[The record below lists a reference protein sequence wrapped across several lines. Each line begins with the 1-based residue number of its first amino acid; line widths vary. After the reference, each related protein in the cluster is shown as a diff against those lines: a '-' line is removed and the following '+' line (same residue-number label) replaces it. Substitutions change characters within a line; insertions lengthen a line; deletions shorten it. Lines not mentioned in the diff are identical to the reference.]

1 MAKISLHPYVISIRR
16 KRSKTDEDIT
26 NLFGTKIAL
35 VDIIKDALLQ
45 YGKKPF
51 LQKKSKKALKFENIL
66 ETTKVGDVNIIQ
78 SLIYYGEYGIIR
90 KIMDTKTGKIDKNL
104 IDPDKTP
111 VFDLTFTYFQ
121 DDLIKTKAYL
131 ISQTYSGKGYKTI
144 LTDLIKSELNAK
156 FDVDVIIEI
165 NPLVSHNLVDIMKKE
180 DRIIEIGFVSHD
192 VTKDNASKILS
203 NNDSEI
209 DIDNLRDV
217 NLLLSSSKNKSLVPY
232 EKIDEITSSL
242 KKMVLNSKQTA
253 FYEITKSV
261 MNEIKV
267 KVATPLNDF
276 TVSINSSD
284 LIFKESYSLDDDIVI
299 GSDGR
304 IAHTYIFNKAKKYAT
319 SIADRYRNP

>member
-26 NLFGTKIAL
+26 NLFGTKTAL

-90 KIMDTKTGKIDKNL
+90 KIMDTNTGKIDENL

-156 FDVDVIIEI
+156 FDVDVII
-165 NPLVSHNLVDIMKKE
+165 
-180 DRIIEIGFVSHD
+180 
-192 VTKDNASKILS
+192 
-203 NNDSEI
+203 
-209 DIDNLRDV
+209 
-217 NLLLSSSKNKSLVPY
+217 
-232 EKIDEITSSL
+232 
-242 KKMVLNSKQTA
+242 
-253 FYEITKSV
+253 
-261 MNEIKV
+261 
-267 KVATPLNDF
+267 
-276 TVSINSSD
+276 
-284 LIFKESYSLDDDIVI
+284 
-299 GSDGR
+299 
-304 IAHTYIFNKAKKYAT
+304 
-319 SIADRYRNP
+319 